1 MKQKLLTRLM
11 LAGLAGAA
19 FTGAHA
25 GQIQASSV
33 SIAREAISSDTQAI
47 VAPSISYRFA
57 GDVDARVQAQT
68 FQVQFTLEQGTW
80 AAAPS
85 ANAYSISDGVTGQI
99 QDQSAVAPGANSV
112 ATGVAANSSYT
123 VVATNLSA
131 DKKTLWVTFTVNQGA
146 TALVKQP
153 IISLNV
159 TQNTVAGTPGTA
171 STTRATVNGLKTVV
185 GDIVSDYTSSKICA
199 AVKTARVR
207 VDHYVGLQN
216 PAALATEANATAD
229 EHKRDS
235 ATNSGTLITFP
246 TNLGILF
253 ATSTGTLKLQSG
265 GNATFDST
273 GAGSVVASA
282 APSTAGTAHVAA
294 AGAGQLTARL
304 GIARLAQTAVGLDSN
319 LTNVYALNNGGNGLT
334 VAANAAAN
342 NGEVEIRSFDL
353 QVSATNG
360 FSVGG
365 SLFAAVAGNNCAT
378 PIAGSSVAITSANAA
393 GPIVVPVTSAAA
405 FGNSG
410 TDPVEICYTVTGT
423 STVPSS
429 AFTVVGTL
437 TKSAE
442 TANNSFAEQ
451 NNVCNGTLYSLGGGL
466 KIDVRNYA
474 SSAEKSGYQS
484 VLRFINNSDVVTAD
498 VFAQVIHQDGRLGNW
513 AKLTDLKPRAS
524 LNMTAA
530 QIDAR
535 LAAGTAPDAGAA
547 NNGAAAAADQA
558 ATATSTNTAPRLR
571 ITSNSGNSL
580 RVQNYLFNAAT
591 GQILEASGSQAVD
604 FNGNNDRAPGSD
616 GQYISQD
623 ANSGINLK

>member
-1 MKQKLLTRLM
+1 MKQKLLSRLM

-19 FTGAHA
+19 LTSAHA

-68 FQVQFTLEQGTW
+68 FQVQFILEQGAW

-85 ANAYSISDGVTGQI
+85 ADAYSISDGVTGQI
-99 QDQSAVAPGANSV
+99 QDQSAVAPV
-112 ATGVAANSSYT
+112 GVNASYT
-123 VVATNLSA
+123 VVGTAIDAT
-131 DKKTLWVTFTVNQGA
+131 DKKILWVTFTVNTGA
-146 TALVKQP
+146 TALIKQP

-159 TQNTVAGTPGTA
+159 TTNLVAGASAA

-185 GDIVSDYTSSKICA
+185 GDIAGDYAADKTCA
-199 AVKTARVR
+199 AVKTARVS
-207 VDHYVGLQN
+207 VKHYVGLQN
-216 PAALATEANATAD
+216 PAALAKDTNGTPD
-229 EHKRDS
+229 EHTRS
-235 ATNSGTLITFP
+235 AATNSGTLITFP
-246 TNLGILF
+246 TNLGVKF
-253 ATSTGTLKLQSG
+253 ATSTGSLKLTSG
-265 GNATFDST
+265 GNLTFDST
-273 GAGSVVASA
+273 GAGPVATSA
-282 APSTAGTAHVAA
+282 APATAGTAHVAPPA
-294 AGAGQLTARL
+294 SGQLTARL
-304 GIARLAQTAVGLDSN
+304 GIARLTQEAVGLDSN
-319 LTNVYALNNGGNGLT
+319 LSNVYALANSGGITNGLAT
-334 VAANAAAN
+334 AATNS
-342 NGEVEIRSFDL
+342 GEVEAKSFDL
-353 QVSATNG
+353 QITATNG

-365 SLFAAVAGNNCAT
+365 TLFAAPAGSDCAAGAT
-378 PIAGSSVAITSANAA
+378 IAGSAVTVTTANAA
-393 GPIVVPVTSAAA
+393 GPIVVPVTSGPA
-405 FGNSG
+405 FGATG
-410 TDPVEICYTVTGT
+410 TAPVEICYTVTGT
-423 STVPSS
+423 TTVPSS

-442 TANNSFAEQ
+442 ASGNSFAEQ

-474 SSAEKSGYQS
+474 SSAEKSGYAS

-498 VFAQVIHQDGRLGNW
+498 VFAQVIHQDGKLGNW
-513 AKLTDLKPRAS
+513 AKLTDLAPRGT

-530 QIDAR
+530 QIDAK
-535 LAAGTAPDAGAA
+535 LAAGTAPAAGAA
-547 NNGAAAAADQA
+547 NNGAAAAANQA
-558 ATATSTNTAPRLR
+558 ATATSSDTAPRLR

-604 FNGNNDRAPGSD
+604 FNGSGDRAPGSD